1 MRIFYNLISIVFFS
15 VILSNGN
22 VSISR
27 IYDVNQNVV
36 DIINSNQG
44 KLELE
49 GSISFQACDT
59 IACIPVFQDISHLIF
74 DPSFNQNI
82 NFSESILYEDFG
94 FLITNNLS
102 VIETDN
108 PFIPDWG
115 KLEIEGFSPNG
126 ESSMKYTVNFK
137 INSGYHIFTTD
148 TLLSPLGT
156 GNTDIYWE
164 ENTLIASEGKY
175 IEPIPFIKY
184 NKLYKQKIG
193 YHDGEK
199 HSYDNKLNNIKES
212 SSDSLFNF
220 FFGAFIAGLAA
231 IFTPCVFPM
240 IPLTVSFFTNKG
252 NKNQSQSG
260 PIIYGLSIILIFI
273 ILGLGFSFLLGASA
287 LNALATSAIA
297 NLIFFFI
304 FFIFALSFFGAFEI
318 ALPNALLNKMNKK
331 ADQGGMIGIF
341 FMAFTLVL
349 ISFSCTAPIVGSV
362 LILSADGEFLK
373 PIVGMLGFSL
383 SFALVFTLTA
393 SFPKSLDNLP
403 KGFNLNSIKVFLG
416 FIELAFSLK
425 FLSKAD
431 LTNQWGILNRE
442 IYLSI
447 WIVIFLL
454 LGFYLLGKIK
464 LYHDDDNDRIGIIRL
479 FLAIASFS
487 FVIAIFPGMFGA
499 QLSWLSGYLPPPST
513 QEFDIT
519 ERFDQIES
527 KSNNIYQDFPSEVK
541 FQNLKNF
548 KMPLGLKGFFDYDEA
563 IEYAKK
569 VNKPLFLDF
578 TGFACENCRL
588 MEHNV
593 WSKPH
598 ILEMLKNDFIIVSLF
613 VDSKYKLDED
623 DWLDNNGKSIKKLGL
638 KNLYIQTEK
647 FNNAAQ
653 PLYVIIDYNE
663 NILSAP
669 IGYCSQDEFYNFL
682 KKGIK

>member
-1 MRIFYNLISIVFFS
+1 MRKFYKLMLFVFVSMIISS
-15 VILSNGN
+15 GN
-22 VSISR
+22 ITISR
-27 IYDVNQNVV
+27 TYDVNKNILDVV
-36 DIINSNQG
+36 DKNQG
-44 KLELE
+44 KLVLE
-49 GSISFQACDT
+49 GAISFQACDSS
-59 IACIPVFQDISHLIF
+59 ACIPVFQDISHLIF
-74 DPSFNQNI
+74 DSSFNQNSTH
-82 NFSESILYEDFG
+82 SESILYEDFG
-94 FLITNNLS
+94 FLITENLS
-102 VIETDN
+102 LIENDN

-115 KLEIEGFSPNG
+115 DLEIEGFINDSD
-126 ESSMKYTVNFK
+126 STIKYVINFN

-164 ENTLIASEGKY
+164 NNDLIASENSY
-175 IEPIPFIKY
+175 TEPIPYVKY
-184 NKLYKQKIG
+184 NKLYKQQIG

-199 HSYDNKLNNIKES
+199 HEYVKYQENNTEES
-212 SSDSLFNF
+212 NTDSLFNF
-220 FFGAFIAGLAA
+220 FLGAFIAGLAA

-252 NKNQSQSG
+252 DNKQSNYG
-260 PIIYGLSIILIFI
+260 PLIYGLSIILIFI

-297 NLIFFFI
+297 NLLFFFI

-318 ALPNALLNKMNKK
+318 ALPNSLLNKMNKK
-331 ADQGGMIGIF
+331 ADQGGIIGIF

-362 LILSADGEFLK
+362 LILSSDGEFLK
-373 PIVGMLGFSL
+373 PIIGMLGFSL

-393 SFPKSLDNLP
+393 TFPKSLDNMP

-416 FIELAFSLK
+416 FVELAFSLK

-442 IYLSI
+442 IYLAI
-447 WIVIFLL
+447 WIVIFML

-464 LYHDDDNDRIGIIRL
+464 LYHDNDNDRIGIIRL

-487 FVIAIFPGMFGA
+487 FVVAIFPGMFGA
-499 QLSWLSGYLPPPST
+499 PLSWLSGYLPPPST

-527 KSNNIYQDFPSEVK
+527 HKIYQDFPKNVK
-541 FQNLKNF
+541 YQNLKNF
-548 KMPLGLKGFFDYDEA
+548 KMPLGLKGFYDYDEA
-563 IEYAKK
+563 LKYSQK
-569 VNKPLFLDF
+569 VDKPLFLDF

-593 WSKPH
+593 WAKPH
-598 ILEMLKNDFIIVSLF
+598 ILEMLKKDFIIVSLF
-613 VDSKYKLDED
+613 VDSKYKLNED
-623 DWLDNNGKSIKKLGL
+623 DWLNNGSKTIKQLGL
-638 KNLYIQTEK
+638 KNLHLQTEK

-653 PLYVIIDYNE
+653 PLYVIIDKNE
-663 NILSAP
+663 NILSEP
-669 IGYCSQDEFYNFL
+669 IGYSGENKFYEFL

>member
-1 MRIFYNLISIVFFS
+1 MRKFYKLMLFVFVSMIISS
-15 VILSNGN
+15 GN
-22 VSISR
+22 ITISR
-27 IYDVNQNVV
+27 TYDVNKNILEVV
-36 DIINSNQG
+36 DKNQG
-44 KLELE
+44 KLVLE
-49 GSISFQACDT
+49 GAISFQACDSS
-59 IACIPVFQDISHLIF
+59 ACIPVFQDISHLIF
-74 DPSFNQNI
+74 DSSFNQNI
-82 NFSESILYEDFG
+82 TPSESILYEDFG
-94 FLITNNLS
+94 FLITENLS
-102 VIETDN
+102 LIENDN

-115 KLEIEGFSPNG
+115 DLEIEGFITDSD
-126 ESSMKYTVNFK
+126 STIKYVIKFN

-164 ENTLIASEGKY
+164 NNDLIASENSY
-175 IEPIPFIKY
+175 TEPIPYVKY
-184 NKLYKQKIG
+184 NKLYKQQIG

-199 HSYDNKLNNIKES
+199 HEYVKYQENNTEES
-212 SSDSLFNF
+212 NTDSLFNF
-220 FFGAFIAGLAA
+220 FLGAFIAGLAA

-252 NKNQSQSG
+252 DNKQSNYG
-260 PIIYGLSIILIFI
+260 PLIYGLSIILIFI

-297 NLIFFFI
+297 NLLFFFI

-318 ALPNALLNKMNKK
+318 ALPNSLLNKMNKK
-331 ADQGGMIGIF
+331 ADQGGIIGIF

-362 LILSADGEFLK
+362 LILSSDGEFLK
-373 PIVGMLGFSL
+373 PIIGMLGFSL

-393 SFPKSLDNLP
+393 TFPKSLDNMP

-416 FIELAFSLK
+416 FVELAFSLK

-431 LTNQWGILNRE
+431 LTTQWGILNRE
-442 IYLSI
+442 IYLAI
-447 WIVIFLL
+447 WIVIFML

-464 LYHDDDNDRIGIIRL
+464 LYHDNDNDRIGIIRL

-487 FVIAIFPGMFGA
+487 FVVAIFPGMFGA
-499 QLSWLSGYLPPPST
+499 PLSWLSGYLPPPST

-527 KSNNIYQDFPSEVK
+527 HKIYQDFPKKVK
-541 FQNLKNF
+541 YQNLKNF
-548 KMPLGLKGFFDYDEA
+548 KMPLGLKGFYDYDEA
-563 IEYAKK
+563 LKYSQK
-569 VNKPLFLDF
+569 VDKPLFLDF

-593 WSKPH
+593 WAKPH
-598 ILEMLKNDFIIVSLF
+598 ILEMLKKDFIIVSLF
-613 VDSKYKLDED
+613 VDSKYKLNED
-623 DWLDNNGKSIKKLGL
+623 DWLNNGSKTIKQLGL
-638 KNLYIQTEK
+638 KNLHLQTEK

-653 PLYVIIDYNE
+653 PLYVIIDKNE
-663 NILSAP
+663 NILSEP
-669 IGYCSQDEFYNFL
+669 IGYSSENKFYEFL